1 MHYDLCD
8 LSRIYLLGPDGAY
21 YDFTY
26 SDLRQPTI
34 SPWEHFLAIQRL
46 RKVAEFDAG

>member
-1 MHYDLCD
+1 MRYDLRD
-8 LSRIYLLGPDGAY
+8 LSSIYLLGPDGAY